1 MSGPGR
7 IGNFLPG
14 WEKCSLPGV
23 QGPTVPRRGSPILAA
38 DRFLHARR
46 ADHRQ
51 ARRGL
56 TLLEVVV
63 VLAIIGIVAAIG
75 FGSTRAYIPR
85 FRMITAAKGLKSDV
99 MKLRSLAVS
108 TGRETRL
115 TLTGTPGG
123 CTDTT
128 AYGGSWA
135 MYIGNR
141 SSGSSS
147 WDQLPEDSMV
157 DGSDDDISEGVVDL
171 GDGGNRKARGVCLR
185 QWGGLAGPGAGN
197 SDSIVF
203 SPRGFITNPSS
214 DFSSTTGTIDLTL
227 VNLEAAHRGIE
238 DEVSVRL
245 FRTGAAR
252 LESTLGAEYA
262 GSSAAGTGS
271 ASSRP

>member
-1 MSGPGR
+1 MSPRRQTG
-7 IGNFLPG
+7 
-14 WEKCSLPGV
+14 KV
-23 QGPTVPRRGSPILAA
+23 VPRWENSSLSIVRQPTIVPTGSAVVMPV
-38 DRFLHARR
+38 RFLHARR
-46 ADHRQ
+46 ADRRWS
-51 ARRGL
+51 RRGL
-56 TLLEVVV
+56 TLIEVLV
-63 VLAIIGIVAAIG
+63 VLAIVGIVGAIG
-75 FGSTRAYIPR
+75 WGSTRAFLPR
-85 FRMITAAKGLKSDV
+85 FRMITAAKGLKADT

-115 TLTGTPGG
+115 TLTGTPGA
-123 CTDTT
+123 CTDTSS
-128 AYGGSWA
+128 YGGSWA

-147 WDQLPEDSMV
+147 WDQLPEDSAA
-157 DGSDDDISEGVVDL
+157 DGSDDDTSEGTVDL

-185 QWGGLAGPGAGN
+185 QWDGLAGPGSGN

-214 DFSSTTGTIDLTL
+214 DFSASAGTIDLTL
-227 VNLEAAHRGIE
+227 VNLDAAHRGVE

-271 ASSRP
+271 ASSR

>member
-1 MSGPGR
+1 VFPPVER
-7 IGNFLPG
+7 I
-14 WEKCSLPGV
+14 V
-23 QGPTVPRRGSPILAA
+23 
-38 DRFLHARR
+38 HARR
-46 ADHRQ
+46 ADLRQ

-56 TLLEVVV
+56 TLIEVVV

-85 FRMITAAKGLKSDV
+85 FRMITAAKGLKADI

-115 TLTGTPGG
+115 TLTGTPGA

-128 AYGGSWA
+128 SYGGSWA

-147 WDQLPEDSMV
+147 WDQLPEDSAV
-157 DGSDDDISEGVVDL
+157 DGSDDDASEGTADL

-185 QWGGLAGPGAGN
+185 QWDSLAGPGAGN

-214 DFSSTTGTIDLTL
+214 DFSTTSGTIDLTL
-227 VNLEAAHRGIE
+227 VNLDAAHSGVQ

-252 LESTLGAEYA
+252 LESTLGAEYD

-271 ASSRP
+271 ASSRQ